1 MILFAMAGTLN
12 YWQGWLY
19 WMVLVIP
26 MLVAVSYLLRAD
38 PELLERRMRYREK
51 EREQQIIVR
60 LGSAVWVA
68 GFMAIAIDLRMQ
80 GLDQVP
86 TFITL
91 AADMGVFLGYCL
103 VLWVFKEN
111 TYASRTVEV
120 VEGQKVI
127 STGAYAI
134 VRHPMYLGSIIMI
147 LFTPIAL
154 GSWWAVPVFALYIP
168 VLIWRIINEERVLLR
183 DLPGYREYSMKRPY
197 RLLPH
202 VW

>member
-1 MILFAMAGTLN
+1 MPA
-12 YWQGWLY
+12 
-19 WMVLVIP
+19 
-26 MLVAVSYLLRAD
+26 
-38 PELLERRMRYREK
+38 
-51 EREQQIIVR
+51 
-60 LGSAVWVA
+60 
-68 GFMAIAIDLRMQ
+68 
-80 GLDQVP
+80 
-86 TFITL
+86 FITL
-91 AADMGVFLGYCL
+91 AADVGVFLGYSV

-111 TYASRTVEV
+111 TFASRTVEV

-127 STGAYAI
+127 STGAYSI

-197 RLLPH
+197 RLVPYI
-202 VW
+202 W